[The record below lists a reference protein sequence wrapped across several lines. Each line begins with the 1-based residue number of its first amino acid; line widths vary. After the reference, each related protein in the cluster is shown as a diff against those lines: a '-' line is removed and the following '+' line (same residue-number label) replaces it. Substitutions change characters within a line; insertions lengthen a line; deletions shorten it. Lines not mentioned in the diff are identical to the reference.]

1 MARDD
6 YFRLVYLILTRMY
19 KALKE
24 GKPVD
29 RKYISDETF
38 GIPYSYWANILV
50 DLSRKELISGVTVKE
65 NIIGEALVDF
75 HNPRITYE
83 GVEYLNEN
91 GMMKKVQKHFQEAK
105 EYLDLV
111 HLLPL

>member
-38 GIPYSYWANILV
+38 GIPSSYWASIL
-50 DLSRKELISGVTVKE
+50 LNSRKIIISSESNSIPEIKYT
-65 NIIGEALVDF
+65 F
-75 HNPRITYE
+75 FP
-83 GVEYLNEN
+83 
-91 GMMKKVQKHFQEAK
+91 
-105 EYLDLV
+105 
-111 HLLPL
+111 